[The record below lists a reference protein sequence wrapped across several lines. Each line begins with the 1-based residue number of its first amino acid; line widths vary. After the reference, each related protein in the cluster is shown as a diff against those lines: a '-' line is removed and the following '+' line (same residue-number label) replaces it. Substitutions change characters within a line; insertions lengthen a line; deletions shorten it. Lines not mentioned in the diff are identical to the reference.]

1 MTWLS
6 NGLIWPQYTGIPGP
20 DDQTKVGERFFLPP
34 QLSFG
39 LGAMEFSYNLELL
52 GEILTVS
59 YPRSAHQALDYKNNQ
74 QTNCSRNRAVTLGKQ
89 GSGVSAPATQAA
101 AGFPY
106 SATQTRLCDCEAEN
120 PPRY

>member
-6 NGLIWPQYTGIPGP
+6 NGLIWLKYTGTRGP

-39 LGAMEFSYNLELL
+39 LGARKFSYNFELL

-59 YPRSAHQALDYKNNQ
+59 YPRSAHQALDYKHNQ
-74 QTNCSRNRAVTLGKQ
+74 QTNRSRKRAVTLGKQ

-106 SATQTRLCDCEAEN
+106 SATQTRLRDCGAEN
-120 PPRY
+120 PPLY